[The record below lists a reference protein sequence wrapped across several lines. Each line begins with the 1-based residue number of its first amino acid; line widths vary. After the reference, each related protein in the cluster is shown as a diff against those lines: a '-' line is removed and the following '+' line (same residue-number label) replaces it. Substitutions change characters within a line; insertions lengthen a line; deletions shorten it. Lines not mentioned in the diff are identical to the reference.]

1 MKNQIVWDFLIEIF
15 EKEWKEV
22 EEKIFNIDLALP
34 YNIFLSIDDQNN
46 TDLNMIYRQ
55 PSGSIEVTKRDL
67 IWFLMLKKLRYLL
80 I

>member
-22 EEKIFNIDLALP
+22 EEKLFNIDLALP
-34 YNIFLSIDDQNN
+34 YNIFLSIDDPNN

-55 PSGSIEVTKRDL
+55 PCGSIEVTKRDL
-67 IWFLMLKKLRYLL
+67 IWFLMLKKLKYLL